1 MTQDALRQVINR
13 LARIGTATI
22 YEALGG
28 LGDIDPGI
36 AALWPGSQLCG
47 PAFTVECQP
56 ADNLMLHYALATAR
70 QGDVLVVSTGGD
82 GNRGYWGWITTR
94 AAQARGLTGLVIDGS
109 VRDSAAI
116 EQSGFPVF
124 CRGRAIRGT
133 KKIGA
138 GRADVPIMVG
148 GQMVSPGDIVV
159 GDRDGLVV
167 VPLAR
172 VTELLEA
179 ALARD
184 RKEEQMI
191 AEIDRGALTIDLLG
205 LRTTLEKAGLL

>member
-1 MTQDALRQVINR
+1 
-13 LARIGTATI
+13 
-22 YEALGG
+22 
-28 LGDIDPGI
+28 
-36 AALWPGSQLCG
+36 
-47 PAFTVECQP
+47 
-56 ADNLMLHYALATAR
+56 
-70 QGDVLVVSTGGD
+70 
-82 GNRGYWGWITTR
+82 
-94 AAQARGLTGLVIDGS
+94 
-109 VRDSAAI
+109 
-116 EQSGFPVF
+116 
-124 CRGRAIRGT
+124 
-133 KKIGA
+133 
-138 GRADVPIMVG
+138 MVG

-172 VTELLEA
+172 ATELLEA